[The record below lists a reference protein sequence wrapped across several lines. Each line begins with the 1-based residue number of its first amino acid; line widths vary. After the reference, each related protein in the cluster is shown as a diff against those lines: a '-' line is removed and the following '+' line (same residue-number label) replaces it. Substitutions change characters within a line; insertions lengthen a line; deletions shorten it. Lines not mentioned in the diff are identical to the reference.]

1 MRRYITVSDNL
12 GEYYIDLDKR
22 IAVYVDSSNIGNDS
36 IGHLENAWEPDENDQ
51 EIDESQFISAYNLVM
66 SKIKL

>member
-36 IGHLENAWEPDENDQ
+36 IGHLEHAWEPDEDDQ